1 MRIAVNTRLLL
12 PSKLDGIGWFSYE
25 TVRRLVAD
33 HPEHQFYFFFDR
45 KPDPS
50 MVFGKNVVPV
60 VLCPQSRHPLLWWLF
75 FEVSVKQALKRYKI
89 DLFLSP
95 DGFMTLDTEV
105 PTLDVIHDINFA
117 HSKGNMRLSHQLYM
131 SRFFP
136 KYAKKATR
144 IATVSQFSRQD
155 IAETYHIDP
164 GKIDVVYNGAHEY
177 YRPLTADEQAE
188 TRKRYSGGKPYF
200 LFVSTILRRKNLANL
215 LLAFDRYKES
225 DTEGHKLVVAGARVW
240 WADELKEAYDGMK
253 HRGDVIMLGRVDAE
267 PLSGLMG
274 SATALVYPSFFEGF
288 GIPIVEAFNAETAV
302 ITSNTTSMPE
312 VAGDAALLVN
322 PASVDEIVAAMRK
335 VSGDNELR
343 GRLIAAGRRQRELFS
358 WEKSAQLLWLSL
370 MKTYDESR

>member
-155 IAETYHIDP
+155 IAETYHINP

-188 TRKRYSGGKPYF
+188 TRKRYSREKPYF

-240 WADELKEAYDGMK
+240 WADELKKAYDGMK

-335 VSGDNELR
+335 VASDNELR

>member
-322 PASVDEIVAAMRK
+322 PASIDEIVAAMRK

>member
-155 IAETYHIDP
+155 IAETYHINP

-188 TRKRYSGGKPYF
+188 TRKRYSRGKPYF

-240 WADELKEAYDGMK
+240 WADELKKAYDGMK

-335 VSGDNELR
+335 VASDNELR

>member
-117 HSKGNMRLSHQLYM
+117 HSKGNMRLSHQMYM

-188 TRKRYSGGKPYF
+188 TRKRYSRGKPYF

-240 WADELKEAYDGMK
+240 WADELKKAYDGMK

-335 VSGDNELR
+335 VASDNELR

>member
-240 WADELKEAYDGMK
+240 WADELKKAYDGMK

-343 GRLIAAGRRQRELFS
+343 GRLITAGRRQRELFS

>member
-33 HPEHQFYFFFDR
+33 HPEHQFYFLFDR

-60 VLCPQSRHPLLWWLF
+60 VLCPQARHPLLWWLF

-117 HSKGNMRLSHQLYM
+117 HSKGNMRLSHQMYM

-144 IATVSQFSRQD
+144 IATVSPFSRQD

-177 YRPLTADEQAE
+177 YHPLTADEQAE

-267 PLSGLMG
+267 PLSKLMG

-322 PASVDEIVAAMRK
+322 PASVDEIVTAMRK
-335 VSGDNELR
+335 VTSDNELR

-358 WEKSAQLLWLSL
+358 WEMSAQLLWLSL

>member
-136 KYAKKATR
+136 QYAKKATR

-188 TRKRYSGGKPYF
+188 TRKRYSRGKPYF

-240 WADELKEAYDGMK
+240 WADELKKAYDGMK

-322 PASVDEIVAAMRK
+322 PASVDEIVTAMRK

>member
-33 HPEHQFYFFFDR
+33 HPEHQFYFLFDR

-60 VLCPQSRHPLLWWLF
+60 VLCPQARHPLLWWLF

-136 KYAKKATR
+136 QYAKKATR

-188 TRKRYSGGKPYF
+188 TRKRYSRGKPYF

-240 WADELKEAYDGMK
+240 WADELKKAYDGMK

-322 PASVDEIVAAMRK
+322 PASVDEIVTAMRK
-335 VSGDNELR
+335 VTSDNELR